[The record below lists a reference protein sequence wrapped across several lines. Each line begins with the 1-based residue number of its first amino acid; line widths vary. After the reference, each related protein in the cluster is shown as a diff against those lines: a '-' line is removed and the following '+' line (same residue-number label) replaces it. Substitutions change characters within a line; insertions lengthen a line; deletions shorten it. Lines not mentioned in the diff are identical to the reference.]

1 MWHLHLEVKR
11 AIIFK
16 WSCDITWHV
25 DSFEW
30 ASYCAWWVEWPVGHL
45 ANYTLCLCKDG
56 KGSRVRPAYVQ
67 STNRFSFRYSC
78 NSSMKSGLGMY
89 IPAIQST
96 RKIAKSRANDV
107 GHNLLSRTRIY
118 KLSPFRKIFLGFQ
131 KNFPKRISAI
141 QRRVEFVLEEYH
153 HLVEI

>member
-1 MWHLHLEVKR
+1 
-11 AIIFK
+11 
-16 WSCDITWHV
+16 
-25 DSFEW
+25 
-30 ASYCAWWVEWPVGHL
+30 
-45 ANYTLCLCKDG
+45 
-56 KGSRVRPAYVQ
+56 
-67 STNRFSFRYSC
+67 
-78 NSSMKSGLGMY
+78 MKSGLGMY